1 MIWIK
6 GSRSCVW
13 HYLIVTQEPAMTY
26 KTILVHCDSSRT
38 VNGRLAAA
46 ADVAQRFEARLI
58 GLHAREPLE
67 VASFVDGGMGIG
79 ALMESWQAGCDA
91 AEKTAET
98 AYAKA
103 TKGRNFPAEWRVIEA
118 FSDDALAVNGRY
130 ADLLVVGQADPD
142 DPAGSR
148 NDLPEAMAF
157 ATGRPILVVPQIGA
171 QPTVGKTVLLCWNA
185 SRESARAAADA
196 LPFLRAAD
204 KVIVL
209 IVDPEISADGHGEEP
224 GADVALWLAR
234 HGVNITVQRDVAAD
248 ARIGEIILSR
258 AADYGADLIVMGIY
272 GHSRLRE
279 MVLGG
284 VSRTLLASMTVPV
297 LMSH

>member
-1 MIWIK
+1 
-6 GSRSCVW
+6 
-13 HYLIVTQEPAMTY
+13 MTY
-26 KTILVHCDSSRT
+26 KTILVHCDASRT
-38 VNGRLAAA
+38 INGRLAAA
-46 ADVAQRFEARLI
+46 ADVAQRFEARLV
-58 GLHAREPLE
+58 GLHAREPFE
-67 VASFVDGGMGIG
+67 VASFVDGGMPIG
-79 ALMESWQAGCDA
+79 TLMEAYQAGCDA
-91 AEKTAET
+91 AEKTAQT
-98 AYAKA
+98 AYDKA
-103 TKGRNFPAEWRVIEA
+103 TRGRNFPAEWRVTEA
-118 FSDDALAVNGRY
+118 FSDDALAVNARY

-157 ATGRPILVVPQIGA
+157 ATGRPVLVVPHIG
-171 QPTVGKTVLLCWNA
+171 TLSSVGKTVLLAWNA

-209 IVDPEISADGHGEEP
+209 VVDPEVSADGHGQEP
-224 GADVALWLAR
+224 GADVATWLAR
-234 HGVNITVQRDVAAD
+234 HGVNVTVQRDVAAD

-258 AADYGADLIVMGIY
+258 AADHGADLIVMGIY

-284 VSRTLLASMTVPV
+284 ASRTLLSSMTVPV